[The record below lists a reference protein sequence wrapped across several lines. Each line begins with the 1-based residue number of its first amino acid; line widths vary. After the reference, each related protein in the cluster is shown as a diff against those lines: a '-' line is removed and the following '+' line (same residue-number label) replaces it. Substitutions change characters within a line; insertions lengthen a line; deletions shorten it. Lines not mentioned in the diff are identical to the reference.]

1 MSNVRQIL
9 VSALGLAL
17 VGVGLSACGQ
27 KGSLY
32 LPTDPAAKDR
42 ATLPQVLVPGRN
54 AAENPAASAQ
64 PPTAESNT
72 PAKPNG
78 DAK

>member
-1 MSNVRQIL
+1 MLNVRQIL

-17 VGVGLSACGQ
+17 VGVGLTACGQ

-32 LPTDPAAKDR
+32 LPTEPAAKGR
-42 ATLPQVLVPGRN
+42 ATLPQVLTPG
-54 AAENPAASAQ
+54 PARTDPETRPAQ
-64 PPTAESNT
+64 PPA
-72 PAKPNG
+72 PANGAPAAAG

>member
-9 VSALGLAL
+9 VSAVGLAL

-27 KGSLY
+27 KGPLY

-42 ATLPQVLVPGRN
+42 ATLPQILVPGRSTT
-54 AAENPAASAQ
+54 ENPASSTQ
-64 PPTAESNT
+64 PPASENGT
-72 PAKPNG
+72 AKPTG
-78 DAK
+78 DTK